1 MNKELVFKSKGEFME
16 KIVLSLLFAGF
27 YSLICPQ
34 VTIFKAKKII
44 TMNPAQPEANAVAV
58 KDGKILSVGRFKYLV
73 KDFKDSA
80 AIDRQFEDDVIVPGF
95 IEAHMHPQI
104 AGFFW
109 QYLYVGFFDRYDP
122 DGNFIKG
129 CRSKK
134 EVLDRI
140 ANAVKLEKHKEG
152 WVIAWGYQSEFYE
165 HEPLTVDELN
175 PISGDYKVCVENA
188 NMHAMYVNKHGLDAI
203 GVTPQTD
210 IEGVGMCGGRPT
222 GVLLELKAMRLALKH
237 LPNVG
242 FEDMCNITRAA
253 SRLAH
258 RVGVTTMTD
267 LAAGLSFLTHG
278 FEAYFHEVPKDDFP
292 QRVALF
298 PVNGLAMTKGI
309 DYIKSLHKKNN
320 DKLWFDAI
328 KFLTDGSLQ
337 CHTAHVQWPAYH
349 NCACNGMENIPLDQL
364 MKQWMLFHEAGF
376 RVALHVNGSQAIEQA
391 LQAAKYVLN
400 RCPRIDH
407 RHSFEHNQMVTEAQ
421 LARMKT
427 LGLVA
432 NFFINHIYYWGD
444 IHVENLGYRRAAHLN
459 PLASALRHGVPFSI
473 HSDASVTPVDPLF
486 TMWVAVNRLRSSG
499 KVLGSA
505 QRISVYDAL
514 KAVTLDAAYILG
526 KEDVLGSIEV
536 GKYADFAILD
546 KNPLTV
552 KSLKIKDICVK
563 ATVLGGKVFTIMPSP
578 SWRYFKFNKTCTSI
592 ISQFCY

>member
-1 MNKELVFKSKGEFME
+1 MKKTAIMLILISYC
-16 KIVLSLLFAGF
+16 LSVSAL
-27 YSLICPQ
+27 
-34 VTIFKAKKII
+34 TIFKAKKIV

-58 KDGKILSVGRFKYLV
+58 KDGKIFSVGEFEYLS
-73 KDFKDSA
+73 KDFPDA
-80 AIDRQFEDDVIVPGF
+80 FIDRQFEDDIIVPGF

-109 QYLYVGFFDRYDP
+109 QYIYVGFFDRYHP

-129 CRSKK
+129 CKNKK

-140 ANAVKLEKHKEG
+140 AQGVKLHQHKEG
-152 WVIAWGYQSEFYE
+152 WVIAWGYQSEFYG

-175 PISGDYKVCVENA
+175 PVSGDYKVCVENA
-188 NMHAMYVNKHGLDAI
+188 NMHAMYVNSKALAAI
-203 GVTPQTD
+203 GVTHHTQV
-210 IEGVGMCGGRPT
+210 EGVSMQEGNPT
-222 GVLLELKAMRLALKH
+222 GALLEFKAMSLVLKH
-237 LPNVG
+237 LPKVSFAN
-242 FEDMCNITRAA
+242 MCSITRAA

-258 RVGVTTMTD
+258 RTGVTTMTD

-298 PVNGLAMTKGI
+298 PVNGLVMAKGV
-309 DYIKSLHKKNN
+309 DYIKGLHEKNT

-337 CHTAHVQWPAYH
+337 CHTANMQWPAYH
-349 NCACNGMENIPLDQL
+349 NCACNGMENISLEEL
-364 MKQWMLFHEAGF
+364 KEQWLLFHSAGL

-400 RCPRIDH
+400 CSPRIDH

-427 LGLVA
+427 LGLVS

-444 IHVENLGYRRAAHLN
+444 THVENLGCRRAARLN
-459 PLASALRHGVPFSI
+459 PLASALRHGVPFSV

-505 QRISVYDAL
+505 QCISAYDAL

-526 KEDVLGSIEV
+526 KEDSLGSIEI
-536 GKYADFAILD
+536 GKYADFTILD
-546 KNPLTV
+546 QNPLQV
-552 KSLKIKDICVK
+552 DSMAIKDIRVK
-563 ATVLGGKVFTIMPSP
+563 ATVLGGRIFNVKKPFE
-578 SWRYFKFNKTCTSI
+578 WRYLQLNNECKFI
-592 ISQFCY
+592 MSQFCCD